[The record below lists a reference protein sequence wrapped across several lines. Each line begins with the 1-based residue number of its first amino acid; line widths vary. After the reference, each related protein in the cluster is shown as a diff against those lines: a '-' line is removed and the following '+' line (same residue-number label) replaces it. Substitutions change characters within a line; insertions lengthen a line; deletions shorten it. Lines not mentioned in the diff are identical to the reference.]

1 METKDLTVGDWFNF
15 LIDIEGGDT
24 EYDPKNEIYQP
35 MQIVT
40 LTAWSNNDGE
50 VESAEGVL
58 NDFDQLQ
65 PVPLT
70 AEILEKNFNSKEL
83 PDDPYGAYF
92 FGGNDYIE
100 VYIKEYTDGLW
111 QVSVDEVD
119 MGGLPSWRMFVSNVH
134 ELQHALRLCGI
145 DKEIKV

>member
-1 METKDLTVGDWFNF
+1 MTQEELMIGDWVNF

-24 EYDPKNEIYQP
+24 EYDPKNGIYQP
-35 MQIVT
+35 MQVDSVSSLEEVSSAFYGVT
-40 LTAWSNNDGE
+40 ND
-50 VESAEGVL
+50 VA
-58 NDFDQLQ
+58 QIK
-65 PVPLT
+65 PIPLT
-70 AEILEKNFNSKEL
+70 AEILAVNFKSKEL

-111 QVSVDEVD
+111 QVEVDEIE
-119 MGGLPSWRMFVSNVH
+119 MGGLRSSRMFVSNLH

-145 DKEIKV
+145 DKEITI